1 MTNLPHVCATDDV
14 ISHDVSNQFY
24 TMQLFSLCN
33 SGPNVLNV
41 LSTHTLQNI
50 LESLL
55 NSDSIYDIIF

>member
-1 MTNLPHVCATDDV
+1 MSV
-14 ISHDVSNQFY
+14 
-24 TMQLFSLCN
+24 QLMMSYHMMFQTSFTLCN
-33 SGPNVLNV
+33 SLVYVTHVLNV

>member
-1 MTNLPHVCATDDV
+1 MSVQLMMSYHMMF
-14 ISHDVSNQFY
+14 SNQFY

-33 SGPNVLNV
+33 SGPNV